1 MKKQTRGIIDAI
13 ISSSTFG
20 FSPFFSVSLLA
31 MGLGTLDV
39 LSYRWGIATLVL
51 LLIAIWTK
59 KSVSAEYCRNHH
71 DSDHCYN
78 SGDIPEQAKGMSC
91 QR

>member
-31 MGLGTLDV
+31 MGLGALDV

-59 KSVSAEYCRNHH
+59 KSVRLNIAGIVMILTTVTIVVIYQNR
-71 DSDHCYN
+71 
-78 SGDIPEQAKGMSC
+78 QKA
-91 QR
+91 

>member
-31 MGLGTLDV
+31 MGLGALDV

-59 KSVSAEYCRNHH
+59 KSVSADRI
-71 DSDHCYN
+71 SV
-78 SGDIPEQAKGMSC
+78 AKL
-91 QR
+91 

>member
-31 MGLGTLDV
+31 MGLGALDV

-59 KSVSAEYCRNHH
+59 KSVRGIIMILTTVTIVVIYQNKQKA
-71 DSDHCYN
+71 
-78 SGDIPEQAKGMSC
+78 
-91 QR
+91 